1 MGKKLL
7 FSFLTILLTLS
18 TVTPL
23 NVDASNL
30 STTESIVVD
39 GEEILFEREVKDEV
53 SKVIVKNGK
62 GEILSE
68 ASLNLKTNEAI
79 LDGVKLSDEQ
89 YKDIVEL
96 GKEELENHNSKNSID
111 SALVPNSTKS
121 NEVSLMGANSCA
133 YKKIGSTRYRST
145 WIPKTGVAAVAAAIA
160 VAVPGVGA
168 SAAWSVASVIAGSTN
183 TLYYTVNEYSCT
195 KNGTYYL
202 KTTRS
207 FYKNSNYTGH
217 IGTFSVYGSRR

>member
-96 GKEELENHNSKNSID
+96 GKEELENHNSKN
-111 SALVPNSTKS
+111 
-121 NEVSLMGANSCA
+121 
-133 YKKIGSTRYRST
+133 
-145 WIPKTGVAAVAAAIA
+145 
-160 VAVPGVGA
+160 
-168 SAAWSVASVIAGSTN
+168 
-183 TLYYTVNEYSCT
+183 
-195 KNGTYYL
+195 
-202 KTTRS
+202 
-207 FYKNSNYTGH
+207 
-217 IGTFSVYGSRR
+217 